1 MPTLL
6 IVDDLDVNRDM
17 LSRRLRQ
24 HGYTVLAAAGGAE
37 ALEMVARQPVSL
49 VLLDVEMPVLS
60 GLDVL
65 RELRRQYSRVE
76 LPVIMVTARHGSE
89 HVVEALT
96 IGAND
101 YLTKPVDF
109 PVALARIDTQLSLQQ
124 ADRALRQS
132 EERYTL
138 AVRGANDGVWDW
150 NVRTGQLYVSP
161 RWKLMVG
168 LDEGDEITTPD
179 GWFTRVHVDD
189 AARVRED
196 LERHLEGS
204 SPQFE
209 NEHRIRHEDGS
220 YRWVL
225 SRGIALRDAAGQ
237 SYRMAG
243 SLTDITNG
251 KVNDPLTGL
260 PNRVLFLDRLNRV
273 IARGGRHPELVY
285 AVLFLDFDRFKL
297 VNDSL
302 GHVVGDQL
310 LIGIAQRLEGCL
322 RSSDTLARLEGD
334 HTIARLG
341 GDEFTVLLEAIREV
355 GDAMVVAERI
365 HRTLTR
371 PFHIAGHD
379 VFISASIGIVT
390 SVHAYDSAEAMLRDA
405 DTAMYRAKSLGKA
418 RSEMF
423 DTGMRERAL
432 VRLRLETDLRHAVD
446 RNEFQLHYQPIVDLR
461 ERTVR
466 GFEGLI
472 RWKHGQRGMV
482 APSDFIP
489 AAEETGLIL
498 PIGGWVLDEACRQ
511 MASWQAQGATDLPLT
526 MSVNISA
533 RQFMQQDLV
542 QQIERT
548 LRQSGLAPE
557 YLKLEITESTIIDN
571 VDSVVAKLLE
581 LKSLGVQLAIDD
593 FGTGYSSLSYLHRLP
608 LDSLKIDKSFVN
620 QMGSD
625 SAEIVSAIIGLAH
638 NLGLDVIAEGVETE
652 QQRCRLAEWGCEYA
666 QGYLFSAPQ
675 RSEHAERLI
684 LPGTVSTGDD
694 PRQWHGVP
702 ETLASPG

>member
-1 MPTLL
+1 
-6 IVDDLDVNRDM
+6 
-17 LSRRLRQ
+17 
-24 HGYTVLAAAGGAE
+24 
-37 ALEMVARQPVSL
+37 
-49 VLLDVEMPVLS
+49 
-60 GLDVL
+60 
-65 RELRRQYSRVE
+65 
-76 LPVIMVTARHGSE
+76 
-89 HVVEALT
+89 
-96 IGAND
+96 
-101 YLTKPVDF
+101 
-109 PVALARIDTQLSLQQ
+109 
-124 ADRALRQS
+124 
-132 EERYTL
+132 
-138 AVRGANDGVWDW
+138 
-150 NVRTGQLYVSP
+150 
-161 RWKLMVG
+161 
-168 LDEGDEITTPD
+168 
-179 GWFTRVHVDD
+179 
-189 AARVRED
+189 
-196 LERHLEGS
+196 
-204 SPQFE
+204 
-209 NEHRIRHEDGS
+209 
-220 YRWVL
+220 
-225 SRGIALRDAAGQ
+225 
-237 SYRMAG
+237 
-243 SLTDITNG
+243 
-251 KVNDPLTGL
+251 
-260 PNRVLFLDRLNRV
+260 
-273 IARGGRHPELVY
+273 
-285 AVLFLDFDRFKL
+285 
-297 VNDSL
+297 
-302 GHVVGDQL
+302 
-310 LIGIAQRLEGCL
+310 
-322 RSSDTLARLEGD
+322 
-334 HTIARLG
+334 
-341 GDEFTVLLEAIREV
+341 
-355 GDAMVVAERI
+355 
-365 HRTLTR
+365 
-371 PFHIAGHD
+371 
-379 VFISASIGIVT
+379 
-390 SVHAYDSAEAMLRDA
+390 
-405 DTAMYRAKSLGKA
+405 MYRAKSLGKA

-684 LPGTVSTGDD
+684 LPGTVPTGDD